1 MSDPHIITTSLE
13 RLAGI
18 GGKEADDRLTRRV
31 LARDPHTVV
40 IQASLPP
47 AADIPPHG
55 LPAGKPALLTL
66 LRGQL
71 WLALGEEF
79 NETALIQ
86 IPLGGM
92 AVFRATDPKH
102 FGRTGPDG
110 AEILVVAFN
119 QEAVTGPLQQIFD
132 EAGG

>member
-1 MSDPHIITTSLE
+1 MSNPSIITVSLE
-13 RLAGI
+13 RLAEL
-18 GGKEADDRLTRRV
+18 GGKEAGDRLTRRV

-47 AADIPPHG
+47 LSEIPPHG

-71 WLALGEEF
+71 QLALGEEF
-79 NETALIQ
+79 DEHALTQ

-92 AVFRATDPKH
+92 AVFRADDPKH

-110 AEILVVAFN
+110 AEILVVAFD
-119 QEAVTGPLQQIFD
+119 EGAVTGPLEQILA
-132 EAGG
+132 EAG